1 MAFSMATGEVLMT
14 CGSTPGIEFIVML
27 LDRADDVGG
36 LDEKFRRVQ
45 FQVFDGETLSNVA
58 TVTYDE

>member
-1 MAFSMATGEVLMT
+1 
-14 CGSTPGIEFIVML
+14 ML

-45 FQVFDGETLSNVA
+45 FQVFDGQTLSNVT